1 MLAMVLSLS
10 ACAKK
15 PQEVAKND
23 NVKIVLSKN
32 AATVD
37 GTAVEEFDYTW
48 HADPS
53 KGEYYTGT
61 EPDTD
66 ASVYIAHDI
75 IYYPKLDVDG
85 FKLVNYDGEQEYVY
99 YCTSEENKDFIFSTL
114 PSGSGAVP
122 EEMMHSEEDAYKNPV
137 LHITEPGTYEIS
149 GEWNGQIMVDLGDKD
164 EKFSDENAKVT
175 IIFNGVDVTCDVAP
189 AFLAYSAFE
198 CDNTWEDQDSWSNDV
213 DTKDAGVTVIVA
225 DGTENNFVGT
235 NVFRLL
241 KAKLKDEN
249 DTSDV
254 PTQKKSHKID
264 GAFYSYVSMNI
275 DGEEDGTG
283 ILNITSTTYEGLD
296 SELHLT
302 INGGNINIKS
312 QDDGINVNEDHV
324 SVFTMNGGNLKIYAG
339 LGTEGDGIDSNGYIV
354 INGGTLYAVAS
365 PYSDNGIDSD
375 DGTEINGGDVLA
387 IGSDMGGSAFAFYL
401 DGEQQYQ
408 NRTAQ
413 PGGQQ
418 QPGEPPE
425 GQPGGQQPGGQQPGG
440 QQPGGQQPQPGEE
453 PPEKR

>member
-1 MLAMVLSLS
+1 MRKSIAIILMLAMVLSLS

-85 FKLVNYDGEQEYVY
+85 FKLVNYDGEQEY
-99 YCTSEENKDFIFSTL
+99 
-114 PSGSGAVP
+114 
-122 EEMMHSEEDAYKNPV
+122 
-137 LHITEPGTYEIS
+137 
-149 GEWNGQIMVDLGDKD
+149 
-164 EKFSDENAKVT
+164 
-175 IIFNGVDVTCDVAP
+175 
-189 AFLAYSAFE
+189 
-198 CDNTWEDQDSWSNDV
+198 
-213 DTKDAGVTVIVA
+213 
-225 DGTENNFVGT
+225 
-235 NVFRLL
+235 
-241 KAKLKDEN
+241 
-249 DTSDV
+249 
-254 PTQKKSHKID
+254 
-264 GAFYSYVSMNI
+264 
-275 DGEEDGTG
+275 
-283 ILNITSTTYEGLD
+283 
-296 SELHLT
+296 
-302 INGGNINIKS
+302 
-312 QDDGINVNEDHV
+312 
-324 SVFTMNGGNLKIYAG
+324 
-339 LGTEGDGIDSNGYIV
+339 
-354 INGGTLYAVAS
+354 
-365 PYSDNGIDSD
+365 
-375 DGTEINGGDVLA
+375 
-387 IGSDMGGSAFAFYL
+387 
-401 DGEQQYQ
+401 Q

-425 GQPGGQQPGGQQPGG
+425 GQPGGQQPGGQQP
-440 QQPGGQQPQPGEE
+440 QPGEE